1 MRRALLLLL
10 AGILIAGSGAW
21 AQFPI
26 TVRTGD
32 DTWVTPPGGS
42 TFVTFNTADLPPLP
56 AGFFGPGSQPFNG
69 TVTFKGKPLTTNPTG
84 ALGRADTLVTRLVDA
99 TFFAFGDSDTIP
111 IQIKGLSLVSES
123 PITVSFDDGHTEL
136 WNVKL
141 TLSTLAPQP
150 TGSMTIRLDCFD
162 GGIFS
167 SDLPVLPRFLFSRS
181 GARRVLDCG
190 SGACNATNLQSVRSC
205 WQRLY
210 AGSPFSLA
218 ACNVS
223 PLPGGVNVDGNC
235 DTAFDYNTIGRRDFL
250 PGFDG
255 CADPAGCTQ
264 CTVVEQHPDGAVH
277 SAEPATGCQN
287 DSDVEPVP
295 DSTSDSDVTA
305 TACPVSDDTQTTE
318 EESTTNDPKE
328 PGTVG

>member
-10 AGILIAGSGAW
+10 AGILIAGAGAW

-42 TFVTFNTADLPPLP
+42 TFVTFNTPDLPPLP
-56 AGFFGPGSQPFNG
+56 AGFFGVGSLPYNG
-69 TVTFKGKPLTTNPTG
+69 TVTFRGRPLTTAPAG
-84 ALGRADTLVTRLVDA
+84 ALGRADTLVTRLVNA
-99 TFFAFGDSDTIP
+99 TFFFFGDSDTIP
-111 IQIKGLSLVSES
+111 IQINGLSLMSEA
-123 PITVSFDDGHTEL
+123 PIVVQFADGHTEL

-150 TGSMTIRLDCFD
+150 VGSMTIRLDCID

-167 SDLPVLPRFLFSRS
+167 SNLPVLPRFIFTRG
-181 GARRVLDCG
+181 GARRILDCG
-190 SGACNATNLQSVRSC
+190 SGVCNATNLISQRGC

-210 AGSPFSLA
+210 PGSPFNPA

-223 PLPGGVNVDGNC
+223 PLPPGVNVDGNC
-235 DTAFDYNTIGRRDFL
+235 DTAFDYLTIGRRDFL

-264 CTVVEQHPDGAVH
+264 CTIVEQHPAGAIHTVQP
-277 SAEPATGCQN
+277 STGCQN
-287 DSDVEPVP
+287 GTTVDPVP
-295 DSTSDSDVTA
+295 DTTSDSEA
-305 TACPVSDDTQTTE
+305 TACPVISNTPTE
-318 EESTTNDPKE
+318 EGDPSTIDPNKT
-328 PGTVG
+328 GTVE